1 MSFVKIF
8 GMILMVV
15 VTYILLYNER
25 KVRYE
30 NNKKLKV
37 MRVILMKN
45 IKYYYL
51 KEIYNLDI
59 DFDLIFPIIP

>member
-51 KEIYNLDI
+51 K
-59 DFDLIFPIIP
+59 